1 MSGSLTRLVA
11 GLMAVL
17 VVVLALEWLLP
28 GDSVLALPAVR
39 LAGPAR
45 QVAPPARR
53 TGAWAD
59 MVLARPVFSISR
71 RPPRVAAGPKAD
83 TEAGQ
88 ARLAGIMVSSLRRLA
103 IFAPDGGGKPLV
115 LAEGASVNDSTIKD
129 ILPDRV
135 ILASGA
141 VLTPAYDH
149 NRVVPPPAAP
159 FFQPPFQNPAFPNPG
174 FPAPGGPPIFNPAQ
188 PNPVGENG
196 QPAGSQMPGVPPFR
210 GPMIVPRRD

>member
-1 MSGSLTRLVA
+1 MRLTSG
-11 GLMAVL
+11 VL
-17 VVVLALEWLLP
+17 AALALVLALEWLLP
-28 GDSVLALPAVR
+28 GSGSLALPAVR
-39 LAGPAR
+39 VAGPAR
-45 QVAPPARR
+45 QVPPPARR

-59 MVLARPVFSISR
+59 LVLARPVFSISR
-71 RPPRVAAGPKAD
+71 RPPRVASGPTAD
-83 TEAGQ
+83 AVAGQ
-88 ARLAGIMVSSLRRLA
+88 ARLAGIMVSQLRRLA

-149 NRVVPPPAAP
+149 NRVVPPPALP
-159 FFQPPFQNPAFPNPG
+159 FFQPPFQNPAFANPG
-174 FPAPGGPPIFNPAQ
+174 FNQGQPYPAGQ
-188 PNPVGENG
+188 NG
-196 QPAGSQMPGVPPFR
+196 QPAGNQMPGVPPFR